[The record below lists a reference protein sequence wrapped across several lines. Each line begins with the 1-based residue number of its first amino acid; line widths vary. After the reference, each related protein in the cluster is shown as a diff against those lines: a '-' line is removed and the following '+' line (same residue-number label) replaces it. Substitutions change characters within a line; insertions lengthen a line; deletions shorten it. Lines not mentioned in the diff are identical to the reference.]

1 MSIEIQEISSSVDL
15 LKNIIWQYDEKNIQT
30 LLEHKDAWYNKQH
43 SQFWNDWFK
52 DVFDMRTAND
62 FGLGI
67 WARILDI
74 NLFIPDCPYAT
85 LTTEQKRFVC
95 RLRYYQLIARC
106 DIPEINSILK
116 DMFTTDEGGAY
127 ALDPNDMSYILYV
140 FEYQPESYIKV
151 ILTKY
156 DLLPRP
162 ATVGVKFLTLSYRP
176 FGFGPHY
183 ANFRAP
189 FWHGDGIHLTYR
201 VDFTFTFDNENG
213 ILHGSIRSDEASVND
228 IDVKLTIT
236 SDNGVEET
244 FFATTNEDGNYSVE
258 IERNGK
264 YTVVAQAQLITIY
277 CQNITAY
284 SKPFDFRW
292 HIFVTS
298 LTTSVS
304 SLEITRGDSAVFTVG
319 ILPEN
324 ATNKEFSVEL
334 SESELADI
342 EIDGDQVTITGLKKG
357 AGEIVVTS
365 LDTGLTAT
373 VALNVLPVRV
383 ESITVQPDTL
393 RLIKDESVFVRVDT
407 LPENADDRS
416 WTVVDSD
423 SGLVEVTVVEGGVQV
438 TARDWGEADITL
450 QTNDGGLRAT
460 IHVDVVDMAK
470 FVIRIDSLNRALF
483 SVVSDSDL
491 TIDYGDGVDSVDF
504 RSEYAAGTNFSGY
517 RIYATRALT
526 VGDTYTLTVKGTSAK
541 YLTFY
546 QGLTLFTVNALIE
559 LVKLSGTRDGISY
572 LAGYYSPGL
581 EKIHPGAFD
590 LPRCATCDYAFYRSG
605 LKAIPDDLLY
615 RMPLLRTLVSTFGE
629 CKAVPAIPPGL
640 LDNNPLLTSLSGT
653 FAYCAGVTVIP
664 QGLLDYNPLV
674 VTFYGTFRNTGV
686 RAIPPGLFAGKSLVT
701 SYSYAF
707 YQCVDL
713 ESAPDGVFDD
723 SPLNTNLSYAFYGDV
738 ALESRLN
745 DMFLLEQYVTTTL
758 TSAFNNCGK
767 LAGSGVGFIG
777 RMSSSSSHAAALR
790 NCTGL
795 DDYAKLLTDFPDW
808 V

>member
-1 MSIEIQEISSSVDL
+1 MSEFSNKALSRVYLQYKNSPKLIKWLLTLPEIAQS
-15 LKNIIWQYDEKNIQT
+15 NIVEQVEKI
-30 LLEHKDAWYNKQH
+30 
-43 SQFWNDWFK
+43 
-52 DVFDMRTAND
+52 R
-62 FGLGI
+62 
-67 WARILDI
+67 RILDI
-74 NLFIPDCPYAT
+74 DNAVGDQLDICGRIAGYR
-85 LTTEQKRFVC
+85 KRPSASVYPGCVFGPVNDELY
-95 RLRYYQLIARC
+95 RVLIKAKIYRN
-106 DIPEINSILK
+106 NSIA
-116 DMFTTDEGGAY
+116 TIDEVKTA
-127 ALDPNDMSYILYV
+127 ADYILDAETRCLDGQDMTMRMIWFTHDV
-140 FEYQPESYIKV
+140 SIPVQQLV
-151 ILTKY
+151 RDY
-156 DLLPRP
+156 DLIPRP
-162 ATVGVKFLTLSYRP
+162 QGVGTREHRVLTYKP

-189 FWHGDGIHLTYR
+189 FWHGDGLHLYYS
-201 VDFTFTFDNENG
+201 VIFQFSLDNDLG
-213 ILHGSIRSDEASVND
+213 ILHGKLISEEVVISDL
-228 IDVKLTIT
+228 DVKLTIT
-236 SDNGVEET
+236 DENGEEKT
-244 FFATTNEDGNYSVE
+244 VFVVADENGEFSVQMEKTGRYSVVGQTQIITPDCE
-258 IERNGK
+258 QK
-264 YTVVAQAQLITIY
+264 VVT
-277 CQNITAY
+277 

-292 HIFVTS
+292 HIFVAS

-342 EIDGDQVTITGLKKG
+342 KIDGDQVTITGLKKG

-450 QTNDGGLRAT
+450 QTNDSGLRAT

-470 FVIRIDSLNRALF
+470 FVMRIDSLDKALF
-483 SVVSDSDL
+483 SVAFNADDL
-491 TIDYGDGVDSVDF
+491 TIDYGDGVDSADF
-504 RSEYAAGTNFSGY
+504 RSEYTTGTNFSGY

-526 VGDTYTLTVKGTSAK
+526 VGSTYTLTVKGASAK
-541 YLTFY
+541 SLTFY
-546 QGLTLFTVNALIE
+546 QGLSLFTVNALIE
-559 LVKLSGTRDGISY
+559 LVKLSGTRSGIDH
-572 LAGYYSPGL
+572 LARYYSPTL
-581 EKIHPGAFD
+581 EKIHPDALD
-590 LPRCATCDYAFYRSG
+590 LPYCTTCDYAFSRSG
-605 LKAIPDDLLY
+605 LKAIPGDLLY
-615 RMPLLRTLVSTFGE
+615 RMPLLRTLASTFGE
-629 CKAVPAIPPGL
+629 CNAVPAIPPGL

-664 QGLLDYNPLV
+664 PDLLDNNPLV
-674 VTFYGTFRNTGV
+674 VTFDSTFRNSGV

-701 SYSYAF
+701 TYSYTF
-707 YQCVDL
+707 YQCTDL

-723 SPLNTNLSYAFYGDV
+723 SPLNTNLSGVFYDDAALTGNLGDIFPLSQYAV
-738 ALESRLN
+738 
-745 DMFLLEQYVTTTL
+745 TTL
-758 TSAFNNCGK
+758 TSALSNCVG
-767 LAGSGVGFIG
+767 LTGSGVDFIG
-777 RMSSSSSHAAALR
+777 RMPLTSSHAAALR

-795 DDYAKLLTDFPDW
+795 DDYAQLRTDFPDW